1 MPDRDLVL
9 SGRAFLSSRSC
20 SNNFPGRMDGRHVD
34 FSVGDLRERQRT
46 IDGIID
52 SLLKFT
58 PISTSQQK
66 RKSIENAAAGVNSD
80 SPSSQVKK
88 GRGRP
93 AKVSVPPSSPV
104 PSGSTSGISLDA
116 VVECLN
122 KINDQNKQL
131 LNFVEVLADKVE
143 KNTSAVNTT
152 ISQGENPQPIERNAV
167 LEGVTNRIEKIE
179 QNLNSNTLICRGPT
193 VEGLIVEFT
202 AGGSTNLERLK
213 GKVCEAVCGDE
224 ITGIDVR
231 DLQAS
236 LYGRARKCVRLSCT
250 NPASKIHLLK
260 QARRKKPN
268 GLFVN
273 EFLTSTKFKIYKN
286 LRQLKALHPDK
297 IKAVFTRNGNILYT
311 PSDSNQIVHVS
322 SLADLNN
329 IVTSEV
335 PEAVPEASAAESSAN
350 SVPN

>member
-1 MPDRDLVL
+1 M
-9 SGRAFLSSRSC
+9 
-20 SNNFPGRMDGRHVD
+20 
-34 FSVGDLRERQRT
+34 
-46 IDGIID
+46 
-52 SLLKFT
+52 LLLLLLLLL
-58 PISTSQQK
+58 K
-66 RKSIENAAAGVNSD
+66 RKSIENAAASMNSN

-152 ISQGENPQPIERNAV
+152 VSQGENPQPIERNTV
-167 LEGVTNRIEKIE
+167 LEGVTNRLGKIE
-179 QNLNSNTLICRGPT
+179 QNLNFNTLICRGPT

-213 GKVCEAVCGDE
+213 GKVCEAVCDDE

-236 LYGRARKCVRLSCT
+236 LYGRDRKCVRLSCT
-250 NPASKIHLLK
+250 NPASKIQLLK

-268 GLFVN
+268 RLYVN
-273 EFLTSTKFKIYKN
+273 EFLTSTKF
-286 LRQLKALHPDK
+286 
-297 IKAVFTRNGNILYT
+297 
-311 PSDSNQIVHVS
+311 
-322 SLADLNN
+322 
-329 IVTSEV
+329 
-335 PEAVPEASAAESSAN
+335 
-350 SVPN
+350 